1 MESVESKA
9 EAMTNIGYSSEYIL
23 VAERI
28 KKRFGGL
35 IAVDGATVKVRR
47 RTITL
52 LIGPNGS
59 GKTTLLNVIAG
70 FYKPDDGK
78 VIFDGKDVTGWPPHK
93 LYHLGMA
100 RTFQVPQPFYKLTVL
115 ENVLLAARGHPGES
129 FAAPLQRSK
138 WLPREE
144 ELVDKAFNVLKL
156 VGLIHLWDQ
165 PAGQLSG
172 GQMKLLEIARVLMSG
187 ARMILMDEPIAG
199 VNPALAHEILQF
211 LVKLRDQGITF
222 FIIEHRLDIAM
233 QYVDYVYA
241 MARGRVIAEGRPEE
255 VVSNPVVIDSYLGG

>member
-1 MESVESKA
+1 MENVGKKA
-9 EAMTNIGYSSEYIL
+9 AAMTAMSHSSEYIL
-23 VAERI
+23 VAE
-28 KKRFGGL
+28 KVVKRFGGVV
-35 IAVDGATVKVRR
+35 AVDGATVKVRR
-47 RTITL
+47 KTITL

-59 GKTTLLNVIAG
+59 GKSTLLNVIAG
-70 FYKPDDGK
+70 FYRPDGGR
-78 VIFDGKDVTGWPPHK
+78 VVFEGRDVTGWPPHK

-100 RTFQVPQPFYKLTVL
+100 RTFQVPQPFHKLTVL

-129 FAAPLQRSK
+129 FAAPLQRRR

-144 ELVDKAFNVLKL
+144 ELVDRAFSILRL
-156 VGLIHLWDQ
+156 VGLVHLWDQ

-187 ARMILMDEPIAG
+187 AKMILMDEPIAG
-199 VNPALAHEILQF
+199 VNPTLAHEILQF

-222 FIIEHRLDIAM
+222 FVIEHRLDIAM
-233 QYVDYVYA
+233 KYVDYVYA

-255 VVSNPVVIDSYLGG
+255 VVSNPLVIDSYLGG